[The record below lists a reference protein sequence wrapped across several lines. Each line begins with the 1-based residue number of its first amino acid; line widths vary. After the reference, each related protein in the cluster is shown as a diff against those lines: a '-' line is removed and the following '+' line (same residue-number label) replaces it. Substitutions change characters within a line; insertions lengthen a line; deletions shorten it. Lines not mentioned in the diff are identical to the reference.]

1 VYAPRS
7 SVRRSPTTNDRVRKC
22 SVRDGEDQARLAAAR
37 THRPDSGKVCADY
50 RTLRSVAPPI
60 AYEVPVPSLRS
71 LCILALATLSGVT
84 SGCVTSDDI
93 HLQDTDR
100 LTPSGRVSY
109 EFWPGNAKRRSGTL
123 VDLVRGTS
131 TDATMQSIG
140 IKPTISIDGAIAAV
154 EGRDHQGVGTGHQI
168 NIGNQVLEGPTR
180 VKLTARNLRGSLAA
194 RGGVRFYD
202 VLSLEGITGLALD
215 STRVRARNAEAQ
227 ATDEQFTPGLLLGA
241 RATVRPIALFDLYAQ
256 YTVSF
261 TDEWKAIDDTEVGV
275 ELNVLRN
282 LSVYGGYR
290 WWSYS
295 DEDFSFGSDWD
306 IDIRGPTAGA
316 SLKF

>member
-1 VYAPRS
+1 
-7 SVRRSPTTNDRVRKC
+7 
-22 SVRDGEDQARLAAAR
+22 
-37 THRPDSGKVCADY
+37 
-50 RTLRSVAPPI
+50 
-60 AYEVPVPSLRS
+60 VPSLRS
-71 LCILALATLSGVT
+71 LCILVLVTLSGIAL
-84 SGCVTSDDI
+84 GCVTNDDI
-93 HLQDTDR
+93 HLQDTDQF
-100 LTPSGRVSY
+100 TASGRVSY

-131 TDATMQSIG
+131 TDATMKSIG
-140 IKPTISIDGAIAAV
+140 IKPTISIDGAIASV
-154 EGRDHQGVGTGHQI
+154 EGRDHQGVATGHQI
-168 NIGNQVLEGPTR
+168 DIGNEVVEGPTR
-180 VKLTARNLRGSLAA
+180 VKLKAKNLRGSLAA

-215 STRVRARNAEAQ
+215 STRVSARNATAQ
-227 ATDEQFTPGLLLGA
+227 ATHTEFTPGFLLGA
-241 RATVRPIALFDLYAQ
+241 RATVRPIALFDIYAQ
-256 YTVSF
+256 YAVTFS
-261 TDEWKAIDDTEVGV
+261 DEWKVLDDTEVGV

-282 LSVYGGYR
+282 IAVYGGYR

>member
-1 VYAPRS
+1 M
-7 SVRRSPTTNDRVRKC
+7 
-22 SVRDGEDQARLAAAR
+22 
-37 THRPDSGKVCADY
+37 
-50 RTLRSVAPPI
+50 PI
-60 AYEVPVPSLRS
+60 FRS
-71 LCILALATLSGVT
+71 LCMLALATLSSVAF
-84 SGCVTSDDI
+84 GCVTNDDI
-93 HLQDTDR
+93 HLQDTDQF
-100 LTPSGRVSY
+100 TPSGRVSY

-123 VDLVRGTS
+123 VDLVRGSS
-131 TDATMQSIG
+131 TDATMKSIG

-154 EGRDHQGVGTGHQI
+154 EGRDHQGVATGRQI
-168 NIGNQVLEGPTR
+168 QIGNEVVEGPAR
-180 VKLTARNLRGSLAA
+180 VKLTAKNLRGSLAA

-227 ATDEQFTPGLLLGA
+227 ATDEQFTPGFLLGG

-261 TDEWKAIDDTEVGV
+261 TDEWKVIDDTEVGV
-275 ELNVLRN
+275 EVNLVRN
-282 LSVYGGYR
+282 FSVYAGYR
-290 WWSYS
+290 WWSYEE
-295 DEDFSFGSDWD
+295 EDFDFESDWD